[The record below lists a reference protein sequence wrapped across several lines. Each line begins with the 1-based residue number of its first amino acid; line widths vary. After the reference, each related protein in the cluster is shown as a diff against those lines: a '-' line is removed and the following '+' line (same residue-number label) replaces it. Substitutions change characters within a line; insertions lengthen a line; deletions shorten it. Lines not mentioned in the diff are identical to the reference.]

1 MNNSSFLASAMRK
14 RCCWPT
20 RRPISARRAT
30 SSTAAAPSPSHSRFS
45 SSGWPG
51 LGKSRGSARAAPST
65 ATERRQAA
73 KHWARSTAN
82 VCAPQVVD
90 TLRDGCPEVGQHSE
104 DATMILLRL
113 GQPELSEDRA
123 DVRLYGSFREPE
135 LLRDARVR
143 TPFRHQSEDLA
154 FSRS

>member
-30 SSTAAAPSPSHSRFS
+30 SSTAAAPSSSHSRFS
-45 SSGWPG
+45 SSGRRRLPQP
-51 LGKSRGSARAAPST
+51 RGDKPLST
-65 ATERRQAA
+65 ET
-73 KHWARSTAN
+73 RSTAN

-90 TLRDGCPEVGQHSE
+90 TSRDGCPEVGQHSE